1 MANNEICD
9 DLSLGFLIENK
20 IHSKEDFINYLNDRE
35 IFNEETRNKCLIEYE
50 K

>member
-20 IHSKEDFINYLNDRE
+20 IHSKEDFIN
-35 IFNEETRNKCLIEYE
+35 FSF
-50 K
+50 